1 MVLSKHPVDVD
12 EEASVSPQPTSLE
25 LCLVIH
31 LGSVVILLLSSNWQ
45 QIVFIHRSSQQLTHI
60 MVVNQEDPAGGAEL
74 LVFWKQTKY

>member
-1 MVLSKHPVDVD
+1 MIKVDVD

-45 QIVFIHRSSQQLTHI
+45 QIVFIHLLQPALPHYEH
-60 MVVNQEDPAGGAEL
+60 VEQENTSDNSD
-74 LVFWKQTKY
+74 